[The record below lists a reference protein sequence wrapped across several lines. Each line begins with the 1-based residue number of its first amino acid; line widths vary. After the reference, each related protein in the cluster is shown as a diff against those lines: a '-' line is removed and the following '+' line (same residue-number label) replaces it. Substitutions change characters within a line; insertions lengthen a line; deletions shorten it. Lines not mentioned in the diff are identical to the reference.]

1 VGTHAT
7 LVEFMDKGRA
17 GMASTFLTRL
27 RVGSKLVDA
36 KGVSRLYR
44 SRIPAWTLVL
54 LLVGCVLAVIVALA
68 ATPTGQAYLDV
79 VGSWWD
85 RFLFWLRGLF

>member
-1 VGTHAT
+1 
-7 LVEFMDKGRA
+7 
-17 GMASTFLTRL
+17 
-27 RVGSKLVDA
+27 
-36 KGVSRLYR
+36 
-44 SRIPAWTLVL
+44 
-54 LLVGCVLAVIVALA
+54 VIVALA